1 MLTETNRREFSRKLR
16 QKREEIICRSTS
28 EMKKRISTDNRQ
40 TMGAGQEEADCAFS
54 CHSDY
59 LHFKTLDAQ
68 RVVIKQIDM
77 ALDKIKEGNYGV
89 CEECGEE
96 IGEKRLKV
104 LPFARCCRDC
114 QESVEA
120 VYSVRRQDV

>member
-28 EMKKRISTDNRQ
+28 EMKKRIST
-40 TMGAGQEEADCAFS
+40 DCAFS

-104 LPFARCCRDC
+104 LPFARYCRDC
-114 QESVEA
+114 QESFEA
-120 VYSVRRQDV
+120 VHSVRRQDV